1 MNRQLKKDRTEREN
15 NRTKIAAL
23 QARNEVL
30 DAEIRVLE
38 NTEILGLAEE
48 NSISPEL
55 LAELIRKMKANPLP
69 SLGSESE
76 TEVSHHEE

>member
-15 NRTKIAAL
+15 NRVKIAAL
-23 QARNEVL
+23 LARNEAL
-30 DAEIRVLE
+30 DAEIRALE

-69 SLGSESE
+69 LLGSESE

>member
-15 NRTKIAAL
+15 NRVKIAAL
-23 QARNEVL
+23 LARNEAL
-30 DAEIRVLE
+30 DAEIRALE

-69 SLGSESE
+69 PLPSESE